1 MTTASDGRIANGT
14 VDAWVQLPDE
24 SAMQAIV
31 NQHPY
36 AQGFVPGMMRLINAH
51 PKIGPLFGQMF
62 HQIMFSSDGE
72 LNRRERKMV
81 ATAATVA
88 QDCFY

>member
-1 MTTASDGRIANGT
+1 MTTASEGRVANGAAN
-14 VDAWVQLPDE
+14 AWVRLPDE
-24 SAMQAIV
+24 SQMQAVID
-31 NQHPY
+31 QHPY

-51 PKIGPLFGQMF
+51 PQIGPLFGQMY
-62 HQIMFSSDGE
+62 HQIMFSEEGE
-72 LNRRERKMV
+72 LNRREREMV